1 MGIGTRGQQSPAAD
15 YSAKR
20 HVNGACG
27 ISGNNSCT
35 AAIFSGRGSSTNK
48 TINVY
53 FTINSMTTTTINYQ
67 ITSITY
73 NDGTSVTYP
82 YTFPKNKP
90 IVNLTVQNANAPSNI
105 NANPSFN
112 FPTTINSNPANT
124 QLSATFFYLPNA
136 TTFSVLSS
144 GICYAYVSW
153 WTNTYMNPLL
163 NNNVNSSSGSY
174 YQFTI

>member
-1 MGIGTRGQQSPAAD
+1 MGFKTKGQQPHATD
-15 YSAKR
+15 YSGKR
-20 HVNGACG
+20 YVNGVCR

-35 AAIFSGRGSSTNK
+35 AATFSGKDPSSNI

-73 NDGTSVTYP
+73 SDGTPVTYP
-82 YTFPKNKP
+82 YTFPTNNP

-105 NANPSFN
+105 YASPSFK
-112 FPTTINSNPANT
+112 FSTTINSNPANT

-136 TTFSVLSS
+136 PTFSVLSS

-153 WTNTYMNPLL
+153 WTNTYMIPLL

-174 YQFTI
+174 FQFTI